1 MLHSIRMKIKLSIYI
16 LGVFFVF
23 AGVNHFVNP
32 DFYYPLIPDYLP
44 YPVLINVVS
53 GILEILLG
61 LGLFF
66 EKSRKKSALGLFVL
80 LVVFIPSHVYF
91 IQLGNCIPEGLCVP
105 AWVGWTRLLLIHPLL
120 LLWSW
125 SVSKIES

>member
-1 MLHSIRMKIKLSIYI
+1 MKIKLSIYI

-80 LVVFIPSHVYF
+80 LVLFIPSHVYF

-105 AWVGWTRLLLIHPLL
+105 EWVGWTRLLLIHPLL

-125 SVSKIES
+125 SVSKIQS